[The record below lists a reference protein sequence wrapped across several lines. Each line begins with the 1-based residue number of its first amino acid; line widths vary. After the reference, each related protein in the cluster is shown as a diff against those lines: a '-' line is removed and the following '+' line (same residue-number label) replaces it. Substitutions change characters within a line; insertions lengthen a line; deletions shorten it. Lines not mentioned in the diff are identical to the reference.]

1 MSSLSIP
8 SISLNDYLNSYLTY
22 LRAPITALENQKS
35 DLEVKYAVFTD
46 LREKMR
52 DLEDLADELAKTGTQ
67 SSFLSKSVTSSN
79 TSVLTATAGASA
91 ASGAHTIFVTQLA
104 RAHTVASGR
113 YTQDA
118 TTLGTA
124 HSGTKTFS
132 VTVGS
137 DTYDVSVEIES
148 GGTDEEVLGAIAA
161 AINEASEGEVSASVI
176 LDTPTTARLTMAS
189 GTTGTVGTMSF
200 TDTDGLLASLGM
212 TNATEATDTVGGYIY
227 ADLGANELD
236 ALLTVDGLNVVS
248 SSNQIENMI
257 TGLSITLLAEQEA
270 GDAAV
275 TLAVDLDGGAIKSKV
290 QEFLDA
296 YNDAYEYLHAKTAV
310 DGETYTRG
318 ILAGEFSYLS
328 LRSGLRG
335 AMVGYISGTD
345 SVYQALSQIGIT
357 SSRTG
362 SFSISD
368 STALE
373 EAIETDLQGV
383 AALFNSENGIATAL
397 DAMISRYVGIEGTIA
412 TSQKAINDRI
422 DRIEDSLDRQEKALS
437 IREKVLR
444 DQYYAL
450 QEALY
455 ALQSSNQIA
464 TSLAALY
471 GI

>member
-46 LREKMR
+46 LRDKLK
-52 DLEDLADELAKTGTQ
+52 DLEDLAEELAKTGTQ

-79 TSVLTATAGASA
+79 TGVLTATAGASA

-113 YTQDA
+113 YGQDA
-118 TTLGTA
+118 TTLAAA

-137 DTYDVSVEIES
+137 DTYEVSVEIQS
-148 GGTDEEVLGAIAA
+148 SYTDEEVLGAIAA
-161 AINEASEGEVSASVI
+161 AINDAGDGAICASVI
-176 LDTPTTARLTMAS
+176 RDTPATARLTVAS
-189 GTTGTVGTMSF
+189 GTTGTVGAMSF
-200 TDTDGLLASLGM
+200 TDTDGLLASLGL
-212 TNATEATDTVGGYIY
+212 TNATGATDTVGGYIY

-248 SSNQIENMI
+248 SSNQVENMI

-275 TLAVDLDGGAIKSKV
+275 TLSVDLDVDAIKSKI

-296 YNDAYEYLHAKTAV
+296 YNGAYEYLYAKTAV

-318 ILAGEFSYLS
+318 ILAGEFSYLT
-328 LRSGLRG
+328 LRSSLRG
-335 AMVGYISGTD
+335 AMVGFISGTG

-357 SSRTG
+357 STRTG
-362 SFSISD
+362 RFSITD
-368 STALE
+368 SNALE
-373 EAIETDLQGV
+373 EAVETDLQGV
-383 AALFNSENGIATAL
+383 AALFNSESGIATSL
-397 DAMISRYVGIEGTIA
+397 DAIISQYVAIEGTIA
-412 TSQKAINDRI
+412 TSQKAITDRM
-422 DRIEDSLDRQEKALS
+422 DRIEDNIDRQEKALS